1 MINHQQLE
9 LIPLILKQNDLL
21 LLANK
26 AYKILNYL
34 SYKGKIKINLRL
46 TKNNGE
52 LILKILNKI
61 FIINKEVFPKIK
73 VQQLRHKVINNT
85 NKLLFNKIN

>member
-26 AYKILNYL
+26 AHKILNYL
-34 SYKGKIKINLRL
+34 SYKGEIKINLRL

-52 LILKILNKI
+52 LILKTLNKI
-61 FIINKEVFPKIK
+61 FIINKELLPKIK

>member
-26 AYKILNYL
+26 AHKILNYL
-34 SYKGKIKINLRL
+34 SYKGEIRINLRL

-61 FIINKEVFPKIK
+61 FIINKELLLKIK
-73 VQQLRHKVINNT
+73 VR
-85 NKLLFNKIN
+85 